1 MATEQSFKSHTKWDP
16 LFHFGIAPLNLLIVF
31 FAAKSALAYRDRV
44 HHFYL
49 ALGISLLL
57 IAIKTRLYALKNQ
70 DRIIRLEERIR
81 LYLLMPSEGSTID
94 ALTVPQYVGLRFA
107 SDAEV
112 CDLARAAV
120 RENLTSKQIKERV
133 KTWRPDHHRA

>member
-1 MATEQSFKSHTKWDP
+1 MAEAQSFKNHTRWDP
-16 LFHFGIAPLNLLIVF
+16 LLHFIIVPLNLLIIF
-31 FAAKSALAYRDRV
+31 FAAKSAMVYRDRI

-49 ALGISLLL
+49 AIGISLFL
-57 IAIKTRLYALKNQ
+57 IALKARLYALKNQ

-81 LYLLMPSEGSTID
+81 LYLLMPSEGPTID

-112 CDLARAAV
+112 CGLARAAV
-120 RENLTSKQIKERV
+120 RENLTSKQIKERIQ
-133 KTWRPDHHRA
+133 TWRADNHRA